1 MKKIVVLCLC
11 VCYLMS
17 AVAFFVNAT
26 ATDISE
32 TSISSCHGIDANSA
46 ILGDGK
52 LVDNVRAGILYE
64 ANSQTLMYALDADK
78 SMYPASLVKV
88 MTALIAIEKG
98 NLHDNVIASDEAL
111 SAVPIDAVSAKLQI
125 GEQMKLLDLLYCL
138 MVGSANDA
146 ASVIAEHICGNQEE
160 FVTLMNKYAQE
171 LGCTGTTFVNPHGLH
186 DEQQVTTARD
196 VLRILDRALKNEQF
210 KKIFTTKTYTV
221 EATNM
226 SDVRKLE
233 TGNSLMD
240 TTSGLYYDSRVIGGR
255 TGVANDGRRCLAA
268 AAEANGMLLISVV
281 MGAESVYQEDGYSA
295 ILVGGY
301 KETTK
306 LLDCGLQGYKTAQV
320 VYANQ
325 PLQQCKVENGDCDL
339 TIGPKESVS
348 SVLPVDAT
356 VDNLTYHYTVDSL
369 QAPISKGDKLT
380 TLQVWSGGL
389 CVAETELY
397 ALNSVKHVQS
407 VVLNNNADDSSNNG
421 ATVAVFT
428 VIGIVIAAL
437 LATVVIKILPVLS
450 ARRRSIRYRKS
461 RKRS

>member
-1 MKKIVVLCLC
+1 MKKIVILCLC
-11 VCYLMS
+11 VCFLLH
-17 AVAFFVNAT
+17 AFTFFANAT
-26 ATDISE
+26 STELPEA
-32 TSISSCHGIDANSA
+32 SISSCHGIDANSA
-46 ILGDGK
+46 ILGEGK

-64 ANSQTLMYALDADK
+64 ANSQTLMYAFKADET
-78 SMYPASLVKV
+78 MYPASLVKI
-88 MTALIAIEKG
+88 MTALIALEKG
-98 NLHDNVIASDEAL
+98 NLQDVVVASDEAL

-125 GEQMKLLDLLYCL
+125 GEQMKLMDLLYCM

-146 ASVIAEHICGNQEE
+146 ASVIAEHISGDQEA
-160 FVTLMNKYAQE
+160 FVAEMNRYAGE

-196 VLRILDRALKNEQF
+196 VLRILDKALKNEQF
-210 KKIFTTKTYTV
+210 KKIFTAKTYTV

-226 SDVRKLE
+226 SDIRNLE

-281 MGAESVYQEDGYSA
+281 MGTESVYQEDGYSA

-301 KETTK
+301 KETSK
-306 LLDCGLQGYKTAQV
+306 LLDTGLQGYKTAQV
-320 VYANQ
+320 MFANQ
-325 PLQQCKVENGDCDL
+325 PLQQCKVDNGDCDL
-339 TIGPKESVS
+339 VIGPKEAVS

-356 VDNLTYHYTVDSL
+356 VDNLTYHYTVDAL
-369 QAPISKGDKLT
+369 KAPISKGDKVT

-397 ALNSVKHVQS
+397 ALNSVGYAQS
-407 VVLNNNADDSSNNG
+407 ISVNNDAENNSDNG
-421 ATVAVFT
+421 SKVAVFT
-428 VIGIVIAAL
+428 VIGIVMVALIA
-437 LATVVIKILPVLS
+437 VVAVRFIPVFT
-450 ARRRSIRYRKS
+450 AKRRSSRYRNS